1 MPFKSKAQQ
10 RYLESSAS
18 PLTAAQK
25 KDFEKST
32 DFGKLPERAPTA
44 TVKSAAAPPK
54 PARRMHGDGTGH
66 WSNK

>member
-1 MPFKSKAQQ
+1 
-10 RYLESSAS
+10 
-18 PLTAAQK
+18 
-25 KDFEKST
+25 
-32 DFGKLPERAPTA
+32 LPERAPTA